1 MNQMTDREL
10 LELLVKEVTGI
21 KSTLQEIKESQ
32 SKAETKLNLV
42 YNHTVKLTE
51 DMTMLSGKMDQGFS
65 DVVEVQKSLLEMY
78 GDHEAAIRILRRR
91 PV

>member
-65 DVVEVQKSLLEMY
+65 DVIEVQKSLLEMY